1 MSKAATKAST
11 SEHSIINWHIKRNI
25 KYKLEFP
32 RLYCTQT
39 ISQVKYLKRKFYEFF
54 LTKILFHRE
63 HITES
68 SVLKTSLKYFEKNI
82 NFMTTAVVIN
92 NFQRKYY

>member
-1 MSKAATKAST
+1 MTYQKK
-11 SEHSIINWHIKRNI
+11 HK

-32 RLYCTQT
+32 RLYCAQT
-39 ISQVKYLKRKFYEFF
+39 ISKVKHLKRKFYEFF

-68 SVLKTSLKYFEKNI
+68 SVLKNKSQIFQKNI

-92 NFQRKYY
+92 NFQMKYY

>member
-1 MSKAATKAST
+1 M
-11 SEHSIINWHIKRNI
+11 N
-25 KYKLEFP
+25 
-32 RLYCTQT
+32 
-39 ISQVKYLKRKFYEFF
+39 FF

-68 SVLKTSLKYFEKNI
+68 SVLKNKSQIFQKNI

-92 NFQRKYY
+92 NFQLKYYESSN

>member
-1 MSKAATKAST
+1 MTYQK
-11 SEHSIINWHIKRNI
+11 NI
-25 KYKLEFP
+25 KYKLELP
-32 RLYCTQT
+32 RLYYAQT

-68 SVLKTSLKYFEKNI
+68 SVFKNKSQIFQKNI